1 MNCRMSDM
9 FGDDGTQ
16 GTLKESKGTI
26 MQTTASRQMRQCL
39 TQQIH
44 RQDCLLQ
51 CWHNGSADA
60 LRFHLHWHANYR
72 YVLSNT
78 YVSVHPDSLPHR
90 ED

>member
-44 RQDCLLQ
+44 R
-51 CWHNGSADA
+51 
-60 LRFHLHWHANYR
+60 
-72 YVLSNT
+72 
-78 YVSVHPDSLPHR
+78 
-90 ED
+90 